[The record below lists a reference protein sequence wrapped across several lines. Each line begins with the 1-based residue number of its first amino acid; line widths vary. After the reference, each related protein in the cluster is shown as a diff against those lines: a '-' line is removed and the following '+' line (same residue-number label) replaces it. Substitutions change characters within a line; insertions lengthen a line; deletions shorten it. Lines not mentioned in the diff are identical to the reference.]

1 MILFHPL
8 SHLTFITEDSFLM
21 IDLYIYIYIYHR
33 RRYLTI
39 VTDFCFSVTFI
50 TEDGF
55 LMFDFVLY
63 SFYPLKQML
72 TFKHR
77 RQVCYRL
84 IFYRSNIH
92 HRMFRKN

>member
-21 IDLYIYIYIYHR
+21 IDLYIYIYTLYIYHR

-72 TFKHR
+72 TFSTEDK
-77 RQVCYRL
+77 
-84 IFYRSNIH
+84 FATD
-92 HRMFRKN
+92 